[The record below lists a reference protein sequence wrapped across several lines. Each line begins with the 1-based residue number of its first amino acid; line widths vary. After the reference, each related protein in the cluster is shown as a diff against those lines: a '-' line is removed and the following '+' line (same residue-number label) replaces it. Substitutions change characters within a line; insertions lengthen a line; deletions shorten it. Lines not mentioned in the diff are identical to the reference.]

1 MLNGTSLLQ
10 AVSERILLGFLRQSG
25 HADARRVMPGSEGG
39 KNFGIDL
46 TYTNAGQMV
55 RIKVK
60 PDPYFGVD
68 PIKIIDRSLSFYRPD
83 ASHYAFEA
91 ISNNLTREPGWMFN
105 SQADQLYYYFI
116 VLTQTEQEISALYTE
131 PDEVFFTEL
140 QVERDEL
147 HILPLLDLRRW
158 FEENFESFTPRP
170 VVIGDHSAWFR
181 LIPRSEVDGAI
192 KAATTLAPIFSKVKG
207 NNT

>member
-1 MLNGTSLLQ
+1 MLSGTALLQ
-10 AVSERILLGFLRQSG
+10 AVSERILLGFLNQSG
-25 HADARRVMPGSEGG
+25 HTDARRVMPGSEGG
-39 KNFGIDL
+39 KGFGVDL
-46 TYTNAGQMV
+46 AYTSAGQTV

-68 PIKIIDRSLSFYRPD
+68 PAKIIDRSLSFYRPD
-83 ASHYAFEA
+83 ALHYAFEA

-116 VLTQTEQEISALYTE
+116 ALTQTEQEISALHMG

-147 HILPLLDLRRW
+147 HILPLLELRRW

-181 LIPRSEVDGAI
+181 LIPRSEVGSAI
-192 KAATTLAPIFSKVKG
+192 KAVTTLSPIFSRVKG
-207 NNT
+207 NT